1 MEKPNKVP
9 SEHREQ
15 RFQTLDGA
23 RGIAAI
29 CVMLFHF
36 SANGLATATL
46 FSNAFAAVDYF
57 FCLSGFI
64 LSFTYDQR
72 LRDGMTAG
80 AFMTRRLVRL
90 YPMYLLGLVLGLA
103 AEFFVPSTSWGWRQ
117 ILLAASMSLF
127 FLPTL
132 SPFSV
137 RNGELTIGDYLFPLN
152 APAWSMFYELAV
164 NWIYGIAR
172 PSTLAVFG
180 IVVFSFG
187 CLVPSLFYHGL
198 PAGFSISTFAGGAPR
213 ALFFFFAGVLVFR
226 LWRRF
231 PPRLPVVFA
240 AVCPILSLAV
250 LVAICALPFGP
261 RLYFVSVL
269 LIPALIWVGTVTPVT
284 GVERR
289 VCSFLGEVS
298 YPVYAIHA
306 PVMIALQPA
315 PGSAPIFSLPVVLA
329 LGSVVIVAAFIASRV
344 WDIPA
349 RRRLSR
355 LAEGLRSRLAALAP
369 KLSPASSPRNS

>member
-1 MEKPNKVP
+1 M
-9 SEHREQ
+9 
-15 RFQTLDGA
+15 
-23 RGIAAI
+23 AAI

-36 SANGLATATL
+36 SANGLATSTL
-46 FSNAFAAVDYF
+46 FPNAFAAVDYF
-57 FCLSGFI
+57 FCLSGFV

-80 AFMTRRLVRL
+80 NFMTRRLVRL
-90 YPMYLLGLVLGLA
+90 YPMYFLGLLLGVA
-103 AEFFVPSTSWGWRQ
+103 AEFLVPSTSWGWRQ

-152 APAWSMFYELAV
+152 APAWSMFYELVV
-164 NWIYGIAR
+164 NWIYGLAR
-172 PSTLAVFG
+172 PSTLAVVA
-180 IVVFSFG
+180 IVVLSFA

-198 PAGFSISTFAGGAPR
+198 PAGFSISTFAGGVPR

-226 LWRRF
+226 AWRRF
-231 PPRLPVVFA
+231 PLRLPAFLSA
-240 AVCPILSLAV
+240 ICPILSLAAV
-250 LVAICALPFGP
+250 VAICALPFGP
-261 RLYFVSVL
+261 RLYFASVL
-269 LIPALIWVGTVTPVT
+269 VIPALIWAGTIAPATEI
-284 GVERR
+284 ERR
-289 VCSFLGEVS
+289 AYSFLGEVS

-306 PVMIALQPA
+306 PIMIALQPP
-315 PGSAPIFSLPVVLA
+315 PGSAPIFSSPMVLA
-329 LGSVVIVAAFIASRV
+329 LGAALVAAAFVASRI

-355 LAEGLRSRLAALAP
+355 WAGCLHPRLASLTSRLPPGSTLP
-369 KLSPASSPRNS
+369 KN

>member
-1 MEKPNKVP
+1 MQ
-9 SEHREQ
+9 SEHRGE

-36 SANGLATATL
+36 SANGLSTATL
-46 FSNAFAAVDYF
+46 FPNAFAAVDYF
-57 FCLSGFI
+57 FCLSGFV
-64 LSFTYDQR
+64 LSFTYDRR

-80 AFMTRRLVRL
+80 NFMTRRLVRL
-90 YPMYLLGLVLGLA
+90 YPMYLLGLLLGIA
-103 AEFFVPSTSWGWRQ
+103 AEFLVPSTSWGWRQ
-117 ILLAASMSLF
+117 IALAAAMSLF

-132 SPFSV
+132 SPFGV

-152 APAWSMFYELAV
+152 APAWSMFYELVV
-164 NWIYGIAR
+164 NWIYGLAR
-172 PSTLAVFG
+172 PSTPAVVV
-180 IVVFSFG
+180 IVVLSFG

-198 PAGFSISTFAGGAPR
+198 PAGFSISTFAGGVPR
-213 ALFFFFAGVLVFR
+213 AFFFFFAGVLVFR

-231 PPRLPVVFA
+231 PLRLPA
-240 AVCPILSLAV
+240 AVAAIFPILSLAAV
-250 LVAICALPFGP
+250 VAICALPFGP
-261 RLYFVSVL
+261 RLYFASVL
-269 LIPALIWVGTVTPVT
+269 VIPALIWAGTIAPATAI
-284 GVERR
+284 ERR

-315 PGSAPIFSLPVVLA
+315 PGSPPIFSLPIVLA
-329 LGSVVIVAAFIASRV
+329 LGGTVIAVAFVSSRF

-349 RRRLSR
+349 RRLLSHLAGTLLPR
-355 LAEGLRSRLAALAP
+355 LAGRA
-369 KLSPASSPRNS
+369 